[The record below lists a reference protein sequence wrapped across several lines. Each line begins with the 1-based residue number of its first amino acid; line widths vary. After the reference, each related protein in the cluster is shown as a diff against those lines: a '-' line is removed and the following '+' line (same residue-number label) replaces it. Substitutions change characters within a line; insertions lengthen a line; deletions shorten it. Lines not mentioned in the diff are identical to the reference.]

1 MCSNTGPRPNPRS
14 CEVTTVEFQAREY
27 AEPSLDLIEIPLI
40 DIHSND
46 PLCGVAVDLV

>member
-1 MCSNTGPRPNPRS
+1 MCFKDRNQTESPLVRGRDS
-14 CEVTTVEFQAREY
+14 EFQAGER

-40 DIHSND
+40 DIHRND